1 MRNSNNFSAYKK
13 TTLLRRAERRMGMN
27 HLDSL
32 ADYLRFLQANP
43 NEADELGRD
52 MLIGV
57 SSFFRDP
64 EAFEELGRT
73 VIAPLVRQRENNA
86 PLRVWIPGCST
97 GEEAYS
103 IAILLLEELDAADK
117 NCPLQVFATD
127 VDGEAVK
134 FARNGI
140 YPHSISR
147 CHGAAPSSV
156 FYQTGFDVSNQ
167 QTAAR
172 IGCLF
177 AAKPAHRT
185 AVLSA

>member
-1 MRNSNNFSAYKK
+1 MLRSAIATGMVDCVLPLAEIPQALQRYKPQHRAAGKSDEHEKLELLDAILDVLATRNSNNFSAYKK
-13 TTLLRRAERRMGMN
+13 TTLLRRAEPRMGMN

-43 NEADELGRD
+43 SEADDLGRD

-73 VIAPLVRQRENNA
+73 VIVPLVRQRENNA

-103 IAILLLEELDAADK
+103 IAILLLEELD
-117 NCPLQVFATD
+117 
-127 VDGEAVK
+127 
-134 FARNGI
+134 
-140 YPHSISR
+140 
-147 CHGAAPSSV
+147 
-156 FYQTGFDVSNQ
+156 
-167 QTAAR
+167 
-172 IGCLF
+172 GC
-177 AAKPAHRT
+177 R
-185 AVLSA
+185 